1 MKRIVFTV
9 FFALLCAVGIWAQGT
24 PLKKQP
30 VLRDSLKAGVYKVWV
45 NDGDYRTWYL
55 WGVTD
60 STVTLGTSAYNP
72 KENTKTIPV
81 EKLKWVKTRMSG
93 AIGAGIT
100 SGFVLSGFLGYAIG
114 HSRGDDGNCIFCFSA
129 HQKGMFIGIL
139 SIPVGA
145 VVGGIIGSSIK
156 TITINGSRAT
166 LAAEKERLKQYERW
180 K

>member
-1 MKRIVFTV
+1 MKKIVFTV
-9 FFALLCAVGIWAQGT
+9 LFALLCAVGIWAQET
-24 PLKKQP
+24 PSTKQP
-30 VLRDSLKAGVYKVWV
+30 VQRELLKTEVYKVWV

-72 KENTKTIPV
+72 KENAKTIPV

-93 AIGAGIT
+93 AIGIGIV
-100 SGFVLSGFLGYAIG
+100 SGLGLAGFLGYAIG
-114 HSRGDDGNCIFCFSA
+114 YSQGEEDDCIFCISA
-129 HQKGMFIGIL
+129 HTMGKLIGIL
-139 SIPVGA
+139 SAPVGA
-145 VVGGIIGSSIK
+145 LVGGIIGSSIK

-166 LAAEKERLKQYERW
+166 LAAEKERLKRYERW